1 MGKKRIA
8 KKGSAGGDNALK
20 SRAKTNLP
28 KKKVDVVRYHVQAT
42 YNNTKGLL
50 TDAKGNA
57 LTAISSGALGFKGA
71 KKGTPFA
78 AAKVGE
84 LMGEAAQHMGVRDAY
99 IVVKGAGAGR
109 DSAIR
114 AFSGKGI
121 NIKAITDETPVPHN
135 GPRQRK
141 ARRV

>member
-8 KKGSAGGDNALK
+8 AKGASPEEAFRQRSK
-20 SRAKTNLP
+20 SSLP
-28 KKKVDVVRYHVQAT
+28 KKKVDNIRYYVHAT
-42 YNNTKGLL
+42 FNNTKGLV

-57 LTAISSGALGFKGA
+57 LISTSSGSLGFKGA

-84 LMGEAAQHMGVRDAY
+84 MLGETAQMMGVKNAR
-99 IVVKGAGAGR
+99 IIVKGAGAGR

-114 AFSGKGI
+114 AFSSKGI
-121 NIKAITDETPVPHN
+121 NVTAITDETPVPHN
-135 GPRQRK
+135 GPRQPK